1 MNQAVLTITKVQL
14 AELPTAVFQ
23 GAIRLVDKEE
33 ELDAA
38 LDDLRKSDIIGFDT
52 ETRPSFKKGQL
63 HTVSLLQLSTRE
75 TCYLFRLNHF
85 GLPDPL
91 VKLLEDTDKLKVG
104 LSIHDDF
111 HSLRKLA
118 EFEPGGFVDL
128 QHYVKEFRI
137 ADNSLSRIYG
147 IIFGERISKG
157 QRLTNWE
164 AENLTPAQQG
174 YAALDAVA
182 CVRIYDYLRSGDFKP
197 ESSPYLTIPTP
208 PPLEEDNTDETDP
221 EINNKIEQE

>member
-1 MNQAVLTITKVQL
+1 MNSNLMNEAILTITKAQL
-14 AELPTAVFQ
+14 AALPAAVFQ
-23 GAIRLVDKEE
+23 GEIRLVDKEE

-38 LDDLRKSDIIGFDT
+38 IDDLRKSDIIGFDT
-52 ETRPSFKKGQL
+52 ETRPSFRKGHL
-63 HTVSLLQLSTRE
+63 HTVSLLQLSTRN
-75 TCYLFRLNHF
+75 TCYLFRLNKF
-85 GLPDPL
+85 GLTTPIIELLTDP
-91 VKLLEDTDKLKVG
+91 DKLKVG

-111 HSLRKLA
+111 HSLSKLA

-128 QHYVKEFRI
+128 QQYVKEFRI

-164 AENLTPAQQG
+164 AETLTPAQQG

-182 CVRIYDYLRSGDFKP
+182 CVRIYDYLSSGKFDP
-197 ESSPYLTIPTP
+197 STSPYLTIPTP
-208 PPLEEDNTDETDP
+208 PEEETS
-221 EINNKIEQE
+221 I